1 MKHGIV
7 GTPLRWARALLGKGM
22 RSLIRD
28 LLASTI
34 ETDSIEAAGWVRTR
48 RDSKAFSFLE
58 LNDGSCLGN
67 LQVVVDAGVPGS
79 EHLHQMTT
87 GASVSVTGKLVAS
100 QGGKQAW
107 EVQATSVKLLGT
119 APEDFPL
126 QKKGHSPEFLR
137 SIAHLRPRTNL
148 YGAMFRVRS
157 RMSHAVHRFFAERSF
172 YYIHTP
178 IITASD
184 CEGAG
189 EMFRVTTLD
198 PTAGKER
205 SFAEDFFE
213 KAAHLTVSGQLEGET
228 FACALG
234 NIYTFGPT
242 FRAENSNTSRHAAE
256 FWMIEPEMAFCD
268 LAGDMDLAE
277 EMVKYLVTEALEK
290 QEGDLEI
297 FEKFVDKGLR
307 ERLEFVAS
315 NPFERLPYT
324 EAVEILKKSGRNFDY
339 PVEYGHNLQSEHER
353 WLTEEH
359 FKRPVT
365 VFNYPKEIK
374 PFYMR
379 LNDDDKTVTA
389 MDLLVPGIG
398 EIVGGSQRE
407 ERLEVLL
414 GNMERHGL
422 SLEDYGWYVDTRKY
436 GSVPHAG
443 FGMGFERMLMFV
455 TGMQNIRDVIPFA
468 RTPGHCEF

>member
-1 MKHGIV
+1 
-7 GTPLRWARALLGKGM
+7 M

-28 LLASTI
+28 LLAAKDPS
-34 ETDSIEAAGWVRTR
+34 DAVEAAGWVRTR

-58 LNDGSCLGN
+58 INDGSCLGN
-67 LQVVVDAGVPGS
+67 LQVIVDQGTPGS
-79 EHLHQMTT
+79 EDLHRMHT
-87 GASVSVTGKLVAS
+87 GASVAVDGKLVAS
-100 QGGKQAW
+100 QGGGQSW
-107 EVQATSVKLLGT
+107 EMQATSVRLLGE
-119 APEDFPL
+119 APDDFPL
-126 QKKGHSPEFLR
+126 QKKGHSMEFLR
-137 SIAHLRPRTNL
+137 SISHLRARTNL
-148 YGAMFRVRS
+148 FGAMFRIRS
-157 RMSHAVHRFFAERSF
+157 RMSFAVHRFFQERGF
-172 YYIHTP
+172 HHVHTP

-198 PTAGKER
+198 PTSGKKQ
-205 SFAEDFFE
+205 SFADDFFE
-213 KAAHLTVSGQLEGET
+213 EATHLTVSGQLEGET

-268 LAGDMDLAE
+268 LRGDMDLAE
-277 EMVKYLVTEALEK
+277 EMVKYLVVEALEK
-290 QEGDLEI
+290 QDGDLAI

-315 NPFERLPYT
+315 NAFERIPYT
-324 EAVEILKKSGRNFDY
+324 DAVGILRKSGKAFEY

-379 LNDDDKTVTA
+379 LNDDGKTVTA

-407 ERLEVLL
+407 ERLDVLMA
-414 GNMERHGL
+414 NMERQGL
-422 SLEDYGWYVDTRKY
+422 SVEDYQWYLDTRKY
-436 GSVPHAG
+436 GTVPHAG
-443 FGMGFERMLMFV
+443 FGMGFERLLMFV
-455 TGMQNIRDVIPFA
+455 TGMANIRDVIPFA
-468 RTPGHCEF
+468 RTPGHCGY